1 MLQCAS
7 KDEREDRKP
16 ARADFD
22 HQNAG
27 LAGKSSTPCEPS
39 VLLNLK
45 EAQGF
50 GAKKGHTS
58 ASLLGDNLYISE
70 VGYIYICYIRNSKV
84 QCHEVYTLLYIF

>member
-1 MLQCAS
+1 MQQCAG

-22 HQNAG
+22 HQKAG
-27 LAGKSSTPCEPS
+27 LAGKSSTPCEAN

-50 GAKKGHTS
+50 GVKNGHTS
-58 ASLLGDNLYISE
+58 VSLLGDGLYTSYISPHVKLE
-70 VGYIYICYIRNSKV
+70 IQKV
-84 QCHEVYTLLYIF
+84 QCHEVYTLL